1 MSSQVD
7 AASIQRVEDL
17 VRYIISGLVDYPDD
31 VRIETNLEED
41 ALSVLIE
48 AHSDDIGKIIGRSGR
63 TIKSIRT
70 LARASVGSP
79 SLHVDIDVEG

>member
-17 VRYIISGLVDYPDD
+17 VRYITSGLVDYPDD

>member
-17 VRYIISGLVDYPDD
+17 VRYIISGLVDNPDD
-31 VRIETNLEED
+31 LRIETNLEED
-41 ALSVLIE
+41 ALRVLIE
-48 AHSDDIGKIIGRSGR
+48 ANPDDIGKIIGRSGR